1 MVIREATIAVDV
13 VDCHW
18 SKVFRGTTEEIYNEA
33 IDWMNEMALR
43 YIQDNHIEDS
53 DQQDAVIET
62 TSHSIMFEEVD
73 PVIMYAVY
81 EVDRDNNPVLGIY
94 PTKADAEEAILTEA
108 EDWAYETLMTTD
120 PADMFGWATWQ
131 YPKDY
136 YRLLRLGAEIY
147 AIDEVPVF
155 GVEEML

>member
-1 MVIREATIAVDV
+1 MMIREATIAVDV

-33 IDWMNEMALR
+33 IDWMNEIALR

-53 DQQDAVIET
+53 DMQDAVIET
-62 TSHSIMFEEVD
+62 ATHSITFEEID

-81 EVDRDNNPVLGIY
+81 EVDSDNHPVLEIY
-94 PTKADAEEAILTEA
+94 PSRADAEEAIFTEA
-108 EDWAYETLMTTD
+108 EDWAYEALMT
-120 PADMFGWATWQ
+120 ADLMDMLGWVSWEASEN
-131 YPKDY
+131 Y
-136 YRLLRLGAEIY
+136 YALLRIGAEIY

-155 GVEEML
+155 GVEEMF

>member
-1 MVIREATIAVDV
+1 MMIREATIAVDI

-53 DQQDAVIET
+53 EQQDAVIET
-62 TSHSIMFEEVD
+62 TTHSIIFEETD
-73 PVIMYAVY
+73 PIIMYAVY
-81 EVDRDNNPVLGIY
+81 EVGSDNHPVLGVY
-94 PTKADAEEAILTEA
+94 SSRADAEEAIFTEA
-108 EDWAYETLMTTD
+108 EDWAYETLMTAD
-120 PADMFGWATWQ
+120 PADMFGWAVWK
-131 YPKDY
+131 YPEDY
-136 YRLLRLGAEIY
+136 FSLLSIGAEIY

-155 GVEEML
+155 GVEER

>member
-1 MVIREATIAVDV
+1 MMIREATIAVDI

-43 YIQDNHIEDS
+43 YIQDNHIEDP
-53 DQQDAVIET
+53 DQQDIVIET
-62 TSHSIMFEEVD
+62 ATHSITFEEID

-81 EVDRDNNPVLGIY
+81 EVNSDSNPVLGIY
-94 PTKADAEEAILTEA
+94 PSLADAEEAILTEA
-108 EDWAYETLMTTD
+108 EDWAYETLMTAD
-120 PADMFGWATWQ
+120 PADMFGWETWE

-136 YRLLRLGAEIY
+136 NFLLRIGAEIY
-147 AIDEVPVF
+147 AIDKVPVF
-155 GVEEML
+155 GVEEMF